1 MQGLDTD
8 PKAVT
13 IIREAIKTGTECTV
27 RILNYRCHTTPVA
40 TFFSAPAILGC

>member
-1 MQGLDTD
+1 MQGPDTD

-27 RILNYRCHTTPVA
+27 RILNYRCG
-40 TFFSAPAILGC
+40 ILGCHLFYA